1 MFGFGKTP
9 RDPLADARSAERWL
23 AQLPPNDPLLGQA
36 EIVAALGRASD
47 RSAERTPQRLEAV
60 FRVDVET
67 RALHRSLTAQYIEH
81 ARRSSKIENQI
92 WQAMFDLAQSFL
104 VCYTLYG
111 QEIADRGQSSKWK
124 SLFPELIARQVAHL
138 GIDLEVRLFR
148 YEPWIPAKWI
158 ELHDLFAAACSRQ
171 IERLPLT
178 LDPGSDPTTI
188 EHQYLNVL
196 CLQLLNPGNLTARQ
210 IAGIG
215 GEINQWTESLRLSLE
230 TPPVASFYVDLGSR
244 TGLRRRGPAP
254 LEGRVLFVDTRP
266 LHALLREQLAGLEQ
280 KVRAD
285 PMSDKTGRRAEQHA
299 LLAKLV
305 AQADPEYRP
314 FPRRGERTPAT
325 GEMDAIVGFAKIAG
339 FLREEERAPVP
350 EFEPGHS
357 YGGTL
362 ELAVFG
368 HARHE
373 ADRRQELVRRRFEA
387 FAAPGGPW
395 EIKDVSHSGFRLVA
409 PMGIATRIT
418 LGTLAALRARGQA
431 SWTLGVVRRM
441 RRLTAERAEIGL
453 QILASTLIAVTLAEH
468 RGGAEADNDVESEAS
483 SGRFRSF
490 DGLFLALRRR
500 DAGTAVQSLIIPAG
514 EYHPARRIRLQTPKA
529 SYPVRFGSLLE
540 QAPEWVW
547 VAIEPIDLSVGGGKA
562 EAPERPA

>member
-1 MFGFGKTP
+1 MFGFGRTS

-23 AQLPPNDPLLGQA
+23 AQLPPNDPLLTQA
-36 EIVAALGRASD
+36 EVVAALGRASD
-47 RSAERTPQRLEAV
+47 RTAERTPQRLEAI

-67 RALHRSLTAQYIEH
+67 RTLHRSLTAQYIEH
-81 ARRSSKIENQI
+81 ARRSSKVENQI

-104 VCYTLYG
+104 VCYTMYG

-124 SLFPELIARQVAHL
+124 ALFPELIARQIAHL

-148 YEPWIPAKWI
+148 YESWIPAKWM

-171 IERLPLT
+171 IERLPLA
-178 LDPGSDPTTI
+178 LDPGRDPTTI

-215 GEINQWTESLRLSLE
+215 SEIDQWTDALRLSLE
-230 TPPVASFYVDLGSR
+230 APPVASFYVDLGSR
-244 TGLRRRGPAP
+244 MGLRRRGPAP
-254 LEGRVLFVDTRP
+254 LEGRVLFCDTRP
-266 LHALLREQLAGLEQ
+266 LHALLREQLVGLEQ

-285 PMSDKTGRRAEQHA
+285 PMSDKTGRRAEQHG

-305 AQADPEYRP
+305 AQADPEFRP
-314 FPRRGERTPAT
+314 FPRRGERTPAS

-368 HARHE
+368 HSRHE
-373 ADRRQELVRRRFEA
+373 ADRRQDLVRRRFEA
-387 FAAPGGPW
+387 FGAPGGPW

-418 LGTLAALRARGQA
+418 LGTLAALRTRGQA
-431 SWTLGVVRRM
+431 SWTLGVVRRI

-453 QILASTLIAVTLAEH
+453 QVVASTLIAVTLVEYRASADEPDYSVD
-468 RGGAEADNDVESEAS
+468 GEAAN
-483 SGRFRSF
+483 GRTRSF
-490 DGLFLALRRR
+490 EGLFLALRRR
-500 DAGTAVQSLIIPAG
+500 EAGTSVQSLIVPSA
-514 EYHPARRIRLQTPKA
+514 EYHPTRRIRLQTLKA

-547 VAIEPIDLSVGGGKA
+547 VAIEPIDIGGGKA
-562 EAPERPA
+562 EAPERRA